1 MKTNPKEI
9 LRREYEYKNHR
20 RKLDF
25 LERKNKELLEL
36 EKEGD
41 LDAAAKRQSLLES
54 KEWEKERDMESFGP
68 TYDLPIEDIEDPNFR
83 FPFGGKPL
91 DQKFIIEEYN
101 GIGSRVK
108 LRHSDE
114 YGLFECLSYD
124 YGDFYYKI
132 LLDTGKTLYET
143 GCAGIIKYT
152 FINNQS
158 TEGKVIEHI
167 SELSDIIILYFADQ
181 TWTSFSLIKKE

>member
-54 KEWEKERDMESFGP
+54 KEWKKERDIESFGP

-91 DQKFIIEEYN
+91 DQNFIIEEYN

-124 YGDFYYKI
+124 YGDFYYKV

-152 FINNQS
+152 FIDNQS
-158 TEGKVIEHI
+158 TGGKVIEHI
-167 SELSDIIILYFADQ
+167 SELSDMIILYFADQ